1 MNNIQIL
8 GIPFDFGQEH
18 IGVRLPYSYLKERHL
33 IKRLSLLCRVIDHHE
48 LPLPFKLK
56 EKNEIKNGLIKNH
69 ELCSLANL
77 EISDLIKTLDLKESF
92 LLNIGGDHGFGLG
105 SIHGLLHHHRDMIV
119 VWADAHGDV
128 NTPESSLSHNFH
140 GMPLSFLLG
149 LARDKHFDWITHDL
163 IPKDLILFGTRDLDE
178 SEKFIIHK
186 LGIQHFSAKE
196 INRFGHRALLESAI
210 QKIDPNGTRS
220 IHLSLDVDVFDPED
234 ITCTGT
240 KVKEGP
246 LRKEIFEMGKFLG
259 ETGRLKSMDIAEFN
273 PLLGTEE
280 EGERSSELIISFLE
294 SVLGA
299 LLRKN
304 DTPTRDYIKS
314 HGSKS
319 ELQI

>member
-33 IKRLSLLCRVIDHHE
+33 INRLRPFCNIIDHHE
-48 LPLPFKLK
+48 LPLPFKLE
-56 EKNEIKNGLIKNH
+56 EKNEMKNSLIKNH
-69 ELCSLANL
+69 ELCSLANRDV
-77 EISDLIKTLDLKESF
+77 SDFIKTLDLKESF

-105 SIHGLLHHHRDMIV
+105 SIHGLLHHHKDMIV

-149 LARDKHFDWITHDL
+149 LARDKHFNWITHDL

-178 SEKFIIHK
+178 SEKFIIQK

-196 INRFGHRALLESAI
+196 INRFGHRPLLESAI
-210 QKIDPNGTRS
+210 QKIDPYGMRP

-234 ITCTGT
+234 IPCTGT
-240 KVKEGP
+240 QVSEGP
-246 LRKEIFEMGKFLG
+246 RREEIFEMGNFLG

-280 EGERSSELIISFLE
+280 EGERSSELILSFLE
-294 SVLGA
+294 RVFEVQMMKDLKPCTNSI
-299 LLRKN
+299 RS
-304 DTPTRDYIKS
+304 DY
-314 HGSKS
+314 SKYRPQ
-319 ELQI
+319 L

>member
-18 IGVRLPYSYLKERHL
+18 IGVRLPYSYLKDRHF
-33 IKRLSLLCRVIDHHE
+33 INRLRPSCNIIDHHE

-56 EKNEIKNGLIKNH
+56 EKNEMKNSLIKNH
-69 ELCSLANL
+69 ELCSLANRD
-77 EISDLIKTLDLKESF
+77 ISDFIEALDLKESF

-105 SIHGLLHHHRDMIV
+105 SIHGLLHHHKDMIV

-140 GMPLSFLLG
+140 GMPVSFLLG
-149 LARDKHFDWITHDL
+149 LARDKHFNWITHGL

-178 SEKFIIHK
+178 SEKFIIQK

-196 INRFGHRALLESAI
+196 INRFGHKSLLESAI
-210 QKIDPNGTRS
+210 QKIDPYGTRP

-234 ITCTGT
+234 MTCTGT

-246 LRKEIFEMGKFLG
+246 FREEIFGMGTFLG

-273 PLLGTEE
+273 PLFGTEE

-299 LLRKN
+299 LLMKN
-304 DTPTRDYIKS
+304 DKPTRDYLKR
-314 HGSKS
+314 HDSKS